1 MIKLIIYVV
10 LGYLLYRVFKGLFS
24 QSKGLEKK
32 GSARVI
38 DEMVQDPICKTYIP
52 RRDAQKRA
60 IGGDEYFFCSN
71 ECASKFE
78 LENKK
83 EESN

>member
-1 MIKLIIYVV
+1 MLKIIIYVV
-10 LGYLLYRVFKGLFS
+10 LAYFVYRIFKSLFS
-24 QSKGLEKK
+24 NNKGIEK
-32 GSARVI
+32 GESGGVI

-60 IGGDEYFFCSN
+60 IGGNDYFFCSN

-78 LENKK
+78 IENKK

>member
-1 MIKLIIYVV
+1 MLKIIIYVV
-10 LGYLLYRVFKGLFS
+10 LAYFVYRIFKGLFS
-24 QSKGLEKK
+24 NNKGIEKA
-32 GSARVI
+32 GSGGVI

-60 IGGDEYFFCSN
+60 IGGNDYFFCSN

-78 LENKK
+78 IENKK
-83 EESN
+83 EESD